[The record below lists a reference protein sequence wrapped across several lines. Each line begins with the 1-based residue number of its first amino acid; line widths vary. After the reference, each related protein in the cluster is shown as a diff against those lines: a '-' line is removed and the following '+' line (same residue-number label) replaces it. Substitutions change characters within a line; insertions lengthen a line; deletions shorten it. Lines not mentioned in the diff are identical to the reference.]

1 MSLES
6 KLDALTV
13 AVVALTAAVQERV
26 AQSQS
31 QVSPPRLVVADPP
44 PPARTVATPA
54 SPSEKPVETAKPTT
68 TVHQAPVA
76 STAPASPSPD
86 ALVQEAKQT
95 TMKLAE
101 IGPGETGRSAA
112 ITLLSTFGAKK
123 AGEIAV
129 ASLPSYIAQAKAK
142 ITELLQ
148 PLAA

>member
-26 AQSQS
+26 AQAQS
-31 QVSPPRLVVADPP
+31 QTSAPAGKTDSPPPVTTAQ
-44 PPARTVATPA
+44 PA
-54 SPSEKPVETAKPTT
+54 SASLSEKPAETAQPTT
-68 TVHQAPVA
+68 TAHQAPVA
-76 STAPASPSPD
+76 SAAPASPSPD